1 MLSSSRVVGGVF
13 ERGGGC
19 SGGSK
24 GGGIYSLTSAR
35 LPGRAWWSEE
45 VSCSLDGRGGEG
57 KGTNNADNL
66 VQHGGGQRLSPG
78 CCVSI
83 AGED

>member
-1 MLSSSRVVGGVF
+1 MFGGFEGGGV
-13 ERGGGC
+13 
-19 SGGSK
+19 
-24 GGGIYSLTSAR
+24 YSLTSAR

-66 VQHGGGQRLSPG
+66 V
-78 CCVSI
+78 
-83 AGED
+83 